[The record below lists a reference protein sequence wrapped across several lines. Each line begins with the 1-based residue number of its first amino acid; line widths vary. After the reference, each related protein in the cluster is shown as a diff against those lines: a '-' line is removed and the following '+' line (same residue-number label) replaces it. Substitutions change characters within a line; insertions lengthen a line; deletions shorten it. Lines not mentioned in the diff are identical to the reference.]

1 MANIFKKRAR
11 QLVIEGSRHHKRY
24 NRWMKAM
31 LYLGGPF
38 LILLVVSTFIWPS
51 TAKVDNPWIQ
61 LSVLLMGL
69 GGMLVAYFWDKGYR
83 HRDKITEED
92 YASLGYK
99 AMSASQLGWCIVIG
113 VAVTNLNKYYLH
125 WF

>member
-1 MANIFKKRAR
+1 MMNLLKKRFGR
-11 QLVIEGSRHHKRY
+11 LVIEGSRHNKKQ
-24 NRWMKAM
+24 NRWMRIM
-31 LYLGGPF
+31 LYIVGPF
-38 LILLVVSTFIWPS
+38 GFFIFFFLQLVETREGFFYQW
-51 TAKVDNPWIQ
+51 AGW
-61 LSVLLMGL
+61 GL
-69 GGMLVAYFWDKGYR
+69 AFAALFSMFGAYLWDKGYR

-99 AMSASQLGWCIVIG
+99 PMSASQLGWCIVIG